1 MKTSPDPR
9 LPSPAILYYV
19 CRMKLHRILVE
30 AVAKGLERIFTEKK
44 YADDVVENIIASDKR
59 WGSRDRSFVAETI
72 YDIVRNHR
80 LYAYCANSTDTWKV
94 IEARFILL
102 QVPLPAWDNFGSL
115 NPDTVLKFYEAA
127 QEKRV
132 LKYSIP
138 DWLDAV
144 GVAQIGEELWEQEV
158 AAMHVPAKVCL
169 RVNTLKTTI
178 ANAKNQLKVDGIE
191 TTEENE
197 ALVMEGR
204 KNILHTI
211 AFKSGWVEVQDVNSQ
226 SVAKVL
232 NPQPGEFV
240 IDACAGAGGKTLQLA
255 ALMKNKGTI
264 YALDIYDKKLIEL
277 QKRAHRAGAKIIKC
291 ALMDYTAQNFLFEK
305 ADKLL
310 LDVPCTG
317 LGVLRR
323 NPDTKWKLTASIL
336 QDNINLQWEIFS
348 SYHSM
353 LKKGGELLYTTCS
366 ILPSENQQQVQKFL
380 AAQEG
385 KYTLLNEY
393 ILSPSQTGF
402 DGFYM
407 ALLKKG

>member
-1 MKTSPDPR
+1 
-9 LPSPAILYYV
+9 
-19 CRMKLHRILVE
+19 MKLHRILVE
-30 AVAKGLERIFTEKK
+30 AVAKSLDRIFTEKK

-59 WGSRDRSFVAETI
+59 WGARDRNFIAESI
-72 YDIVRNHR
+72 YDIVRNHK
-80 LYAYCANSTDTWKV
+80 LYAHCAQSTDALKV
-94 IEARFILL
+94 IEARFIIM
-102 QVPLPAWDNFGSL
+102 QIAIPAWDNFGSL
-115 NPDTVLKFYEAA
+115 DSNTA
-127 QEKRV
+127 QSLYKTAQQQRV

-138 DWLDAV
+138 DWLDAA
-144 GVAQIGEELWEQEV
+144 GEAQMGTELWEKEM
-158 AAMHVPAKVCL
+158 AAMHTPAKVCL
-169 RVNTLKTTI
+169 RVNTLKTTL
-178 ANAKNQLKVDGIE
+178 ANAKNQLKNDGIE
-191 TTEENE
+191 TVEEGE
-197 ALVMEGR
+197 ALIMEGR
-204 KNILHTI
+204 KNILHTT
-211 AFKSGWVEVQDVNSQ
+211 AYKSGWVEVQDANSQ

-255 ALMKNKGTI
+255 ALMKNKGNI
-264 YALDIYDKKLIEL
+264 YALDVYDKKLIEL

-291 ALMDYTAQNFLFEK
+291 ALVDFTAQNFLFEK

-336 QDNINLQWEIFS
+336 QDNINLQWEILS

-366 ILPSENQQQVQKFL
+366 ILPCENQQQVQRFL
-380 AAQEG
+380 AEQNG
-385 KYTLLNEY
+385 KFTLVNEY